1 MKGIIRKT
9 KIPTRYLGVIGSNYD
24 DEGRTR
30 KKRSYREKGTLSL
43 EYLK

>member
-9 KIPTRYLGVIGSNYD
+9 KIPTRYLVIGSNYD